1 MASTL
6 PDYLAAAQPV
16 PQEKRAPWYKNV
28 AQTYAGV
35 MLWYVFWRALPGAG
49 ASPGGALAAGVW
61 HAVLAILLAGLI
73 CHFLFYLV
81 PGLLG
86 MKTGLPLYVVGTS
99 TYGARGGLFMPGLLM
114 GVLQFGWLGVNA
126 CMVAEVLCRC
136 FGVGIGE
143 GGAVQVP
150 NATHAVI
157 AVVFAAAAA
166 FMGLKG
172 IQYVARVASF
182 FPLIPLVVLL
192 LLFVETVGGVG
203 KFTPA
208 MVTQPGE
215 KAAAQA
221 APTNPAAEAE
231 GAAAPSK
238 PLSTYAVFSVYLL
251 LIGVVVGFFATAGA
265 AGADLAMNS
274 RNAQD
279 VQAGGL
285 VGIALA
291 TLFAGG
297 LAVLTVAGAYGAGL
311 MPAATDAKTY
321 LDPLHLMKGGIFG
334 EGFANVIL
342 ILLAISAF
350 PGGCFSAYIAATS
363 FKTTMPKV
371 NPLLSVGIGTLVS
384 ILLAVTGWAMQV
396 IPFFTIIGA
405 SFGPVC
411 GAMVA
416 DYLLS
421 EGKWA
426 GPRAGFNPAGW
437 ISWVIGFIVGAFQFI
452 APWIQKL
459 IELVPQLAAALPD
472 ISFYKDVVPCP
483 PVAAFVVGFLLY
495 YVLARVGL
503 KSATLEMPQV
513 AQQRT

>member
-1 MASTL
+1 MASNL
-6 PDYLAAAQPV
+6 PDYLAAAKPV
-16 PQEKRAPWYKNV
+16 PKENRAPWYKNV

-35 MLWYVFWRALPGAG
+35 MLWYVFWQSLAGAG
-49 ASPGGALAAGVW
+49 GSPGGTLAAGLW
-61 HAVLAILLAGLI
+61 PALLAILLAGLI

-99 TYGARGGLFMPGLLM
+99 TYGAQGGLFMPGFLM
-114 GVLQFGWLGVNA
+114 GILQFGWLGVNA
-126 CMVAEVLCRC
+126 CMVADVLCRC
-136 FGVGIGE
+136 FGVGLTQ

-150 NATHAVI
+150 NPVHAVI
-157 AVVFAAAAA
+157 AVVFAVAAA

-182 FPLIPLVVLL
+182 FPLIPLVVLVV
-192 LLFVETVGGVG
+192 LFVSTLGGLG
-203 KFTPA
+203 EFTPDSVKQA
-208 MVTQPGE
+208 GDKAYVQAVE
-215 KAAAQA
+215 KAKADKADPPKAPGPPMSSQA
-221 APTNPAAEAE
+221 II
-231 GAAAPSK
+231 
-238 PLSTYAVFSVYLL
+238 VL

-274 RNAQD
+274 REAKD
-279 VQAGGL
+279 VHLGGL

-297 LAVLTVAGAYGAGL
+297 LAIMAVAGAYGANQVPPSEL
-311 MPAATDAKTY
+311 KTY
-321 LDPLHLMKGGIFG
+321 LDPLHLMAGILG
-334 EGFANVIL
+334 DTAAKVIL

-371 NPLLSVGIGTLVS
+371 NPFLSVGIGTLVS
-384 ILLAVTGWAMQV
+384 ILLAVTGWAMEV
-396 IPFFTIIGA
+396 IPFFDIIGA

-421 EGKWA
+421 RGRWA

-437 ISWVIGFIVGAFQFI
+437 ISWVVGFVVGALNFVLKLFGQ
-452 APWIQKL
+452 APVI
-459 IELVPQLAAALPD
+459 
-472 ISFYKDVVPCP
+472 PCAT
-483 PVAAFVVGFLLY
+483 VAAFLVGFALY
-495 YVLARVGL
+495 YVLAKAGL
-503 KSATLEMPQV
+503 ESETLEMP
-513 AQQRT
+513 AATA